1 MSDKASIK
9 AHNNN
14 LWAREPD
21 CLNTT
26 PKLPASPHA
35 LSPEKGISSNTKE
48 FISSSNDKLV
58 VGEFVPN
65 FVDKTEKQAN
75 LRREIEGILNEP
87 DSPRIRGSP
96 LVAGPDMGAE
106 SPTLTALVSSAS
118 SDALQEALD
127 FLSAQVEALVQE
139 NSSRENLWSKH
150 FPITSSGS
158 VQCLPKDTKIYAF
171 EGCSNLQKLIR
182 CTAVFLDTLTGTSN
196 SGFWAEPDLFITSLR
211 FRERPASGHVMDY
224 NPGMAPGKSRYF
236 VSPSNTGMLEDRVPV
251 LLKAWDTRSNFAIFQ
266 PASVGPGQQCHYEHI
281 GIENLVEDHELLP
294 THSNQIYS
302 SDSIAA
308 VGYIHA
314 RPKPHEES
322 EPDDL
327 AHRTNYL
334 RSNA

>member
-9 AHNNN
+9 AHNNP
-14 LWAREPD
+14 RPIEPD
-21 CLNTT
+21 CLGTT
-26 PKLPASPHA
+26 PKLPVSPHA
-35 LSPEKGISSNTKE
+35 LSPEKGTSSNTKE
-48 FISSSNDKLV
+48 FVSSSNNKLV
-58 VGEFVPN
+58 VGELVPD

-87 DSPRIRGSP
+87 DNPRIRGSP
-96 LVAGPDMGAE
+96 LVAVPDMGAE
-106 SPTLTALVSSAS
+106 DPTLTALPSSAS
-118 SDALQEALD
+118 SDTLQAALD

-139 NSSRENLWSKH
+139 NSSRPNLWSKH

-158 VQCLPKDTKIYAF
+158 IQYLSKDTKIYAF
-171 EGCSNLQKLIR
+171 EGCLNLPKLIR
-182 CTAVFLDTLTGTSN
+182 CTAVFLDTLTGTCS

-211 FRERPASGHVMDY
+211 FRERPASDRI
-224 NPGMAPGKSRYF
+224 APGNSRYF

-251 LLKAWDTRSNFAIFQ
+251 LLKAWDTRSNLAIFQ
-266 PASVGPGQQCHYEHI
+266 PASVGPGQQHHYEHI

-294 THSNQIYS
+294 TYSNQIYL

-314 RPKPHEES
+314 RPRPHES

-327 AHRTNYL
+327 SHKTSYL